1 MAKATL
7 SQVKLQT
14 KDKCTSGKQYGTLQT
29 NGIKV
34 SKSQI
39 DETEAAVTG
48 YSGMTMITMYIRWRV
63 GFARSAPTNN
73 MPVPR
78 KLNQRRT
85 HWRVTLPNC
94 CAIVRRTPAGSRVTS
109 LKNNA
114 QLLHATSTNKWG
126 CYACKS
132 KLHVGTKQ
140 TTSAAHIWRY
150 LYLDPRLSIPSKKTV
165 QMLDRV
171 PCPKTTI
178 SQLVMLMFPL
188 LKTSHL

>member
-1 MAKATL
+1 MYNVTFIGDSTIARPQIEHYEQRISLA
-7 SQVKLQT
+7 SQ
-14 KDKCTSGKQYGTLQT
+14 S

-39 DETEAAVTG
+39 DETKAAVTG

-114 QLLHATSTNKWG
+114 QLSHATSTNKWG

-132 KLHVGTKQ
+132 KLHVGTKKQ
-140 TTSAAHIWRY
+140 Q
-150 LYLDPRLSIPSKKTV
+150 V
-165 QMLDRV
+165 
-171 PCPKTTI
+171 
-178 SQLVMLMFPL
+178 L
-188 LKTSHL
+188 LTFEDICI